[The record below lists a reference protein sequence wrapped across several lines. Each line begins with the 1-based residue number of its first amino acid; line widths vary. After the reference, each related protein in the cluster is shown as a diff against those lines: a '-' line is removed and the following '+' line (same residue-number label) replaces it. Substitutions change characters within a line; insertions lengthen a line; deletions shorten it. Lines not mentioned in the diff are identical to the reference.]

1 MASDVV
7 TSRPG
12 RAAGSRSCGPE
23 AVAVDTAG
31 NVYITD
37 PHNNQVVKLPPR

>member
-1 MASDVV
+1 MAAKLW
-7 TSRPG
+7 RWIP
-12 RAAGSRSCGPE
+12 R
-23 AVAVDTAG
+23 G